1 MFSLSRIIGVI
12 SGKGGVGKTTIV
24 INLGAALASKFKKDV
39 IIVDCNV
46 TASHLGLYL
55 GMYYY
60 PVSLNQVLSG
70 EVRIDKAIYNY
81 SIPGMRIIPASLSLN
96 DLKGVDVAE
105 LKKHIKTLFGS
116 ADFIFLD
123 GAPGFG
129 REVMAT
135 IQASDELLFITTP
148 FIPTIIDTMKC
159 FNVAS
164 EIGAKP
170 LGIVLN
176 MSGEGRHEL
185 FPNEIEQLVELPVIS
200 EIPRDKNVIKSL
212 AAKLPVIDYNPRAKA
227 SKEIMKLAAHIA
239 GETYNPQGF
248 FSRVSSF
255 FRREKPRRELLDF
268 KLKSL
273 TK

>member
-1 MFSLSRIIGVI
+1 MSRIISVI
-12 SGKGGVGKTTIV
+12 SGKGGVGKTTLV
-24 INLGAALASKFKKDV
+24 INLGAALASEFKKDV

-46 TASHLGLYL
+46 TAPHLGLYL

-70 EVRIDKAIYNY
+70 EMRIDKAIYNY

-105 LKKHIKTLFGS
+105 MKKHIKELFGE
-116 ADFIFLD
+116 ADFILLD

-135 IQASDELLFITTP
+135 IQASDEVLFVTTP
-148 FIPTIIDTMKC
+148 FIPTLIDTMKC

-164 EIGAKP
+164 DIGAKP
-170 LGIVLN
+170 IGLVLN

-185 FPNEIEQLVELPVIS
+185 LPNEIEQMIELPVIS
-200 EIPRDKNVIKSL
+200 KIPRDKEILKSL
-212 AAKLPVIDYNPRAKA
+212 AAKLPIIDYNPRSKS
-227 SKEIMKLAAHIA
+227 SKEIMKLAAHLA
-239 GETYNPQGF
+239 GENYRHVGLF
-248 FSRVSSF
+248 KRISGIFKK
-255 FRREKPRRELLDF
+255 EKPRSEIMNFR
-268 KLKSL
+268 LKSL